1 MKSLTDVPAEQKQ
14 VGLNHWMDCV
24 MREWVQVSRDFAPGH
39 IHALRVA
46 LRRCRSIADGLVV
59 LDPHPA
65 WKQMRMEGIKLF
77 RQLGALRDTQVMM
90 DWVRRLA
97 PKTEESFILMNRHL
111 SERESR
117 SKKNAEK
124 ALQNFRIKKWASWNR
139 ILSERMELVPPDS
152 SVFGHI
158 ALERWSDMRVL
169 HHQALRNRSHASYHR
184 LRIGL
189 KKFRYTIENFLPSLY
204 DLWGADLKRLQDLLG
219 EMHDLQVLWHTAIAI
234 KAISSE
240 ENRIEWRQKI
250 VQESQKRLDEYRNK
264 MLGKTSLALVWRS
277 ELPDLTEIK
286 TASLERLRIWALFRD
301 PDFDHSKLVARLA
314 LQIYD
319 GLDSSS
325 LAPGSALPDAR
336 RVLEAAALMHDIG
349 LSKTRKK
356 YNVASYRMIRK
367 LNAPM
372 GLSKDTLRHIGL
384 IARFHRG
391 PLPRLDQKAFSGIP
405 EDQKK
410 AIILLC
416 GILRLANAFDPLRQ
430 KRIQDLELKRMNGFL
445 RITAPGYSRSDA
457 SAEKLAA
464 ARHLLEAASGL
475 PILIE

>member
-1 MKSLTDVPAEQKQ
+1 MKSITDIPGENKQ
-14 VGLNHWMDCV
+14 VGLNYWMDCV
-24 MREWVQVSRDFAPGH
+24 MRKWIPASRDFAPGH
-39 IHALRVA
+39 IHDLRVA
-46 LRRCRSIADGLVV
+46 LRRCRSIADGFAI

-65 WKQMRMEGIKLF
+65 WKQMKREGIKLF

-90 DWVRRLA
+90 DWVRRLV
-97 PKTEESFILMNRHL
+97 PKTHESFILMNHYL
-111 SERESR
+111 SERENR

-124 ALQNFRIKKWASWNR
+124 ALQNFKIKKWASWNR
-139 ILSERMELVPPDS
+139 ILSERIDLIPPDS
-152 SVFGHI
+152 PVFRHI
-158 ALERWSDMRVL
+158 ALERWSEMRAL
-169 HHQALRNRSHASYHR
+169 HRQALRNRSHAGYHR

-189 KKFRYTIENFLPSLY
+189 KKFRYTVENFLPSLY
-204 DLWGADLKRLQDLLG
+204 ALWGADLKRLQDLLG
-219 EMHDLQVLWHTAIAI
+219 EMHDLQVLWKTALAI
-234 KAISSE
+234 KAIPGE
-240 ENRIEWRQKI
+240 ENRVEWRQKI
-250 VQESQKRLDEYRNK
+250 ARESRQRLDEYRNK

-277 ELPDLTEIK
+277 GLPDTSEISF
-286 TASLERLRIWALFRD
+286 TSLERLHVWALFRD

-325 LAPGSALPDAR
+325 LAPASTLLDAR
-336 RVLEAAALMHDIG
+336 RILEAAALLRNIG

-367 LNAPM
+367 LDAPM
-372 GLSKDTLRHIGL
+372 GLSKDTLRQIAL

-391 PLPRLDQKAFSGIP
+391 PIPRPEQKAFSGIP
-405 EDQKK
+405 DEQKK

-416 GILRLANAFDPLRQ
+416 GILRLSNAFDSLRQ
-430 KRIQDLELKRMNGFL
+430 RRIQRLALKKAEGFL
-445 RITAPGYSRSDA
+445 RITAPGYSKSDA

-464 ARHLLEAASGL
+464 ARHLLEAACGF